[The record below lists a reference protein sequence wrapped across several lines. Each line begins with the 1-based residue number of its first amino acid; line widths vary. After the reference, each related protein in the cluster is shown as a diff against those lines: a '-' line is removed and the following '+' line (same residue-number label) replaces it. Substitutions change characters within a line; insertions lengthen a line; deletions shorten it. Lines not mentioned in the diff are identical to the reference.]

1 MSESD
6 RSGEMN
12 SVADF
17 FEPEVAEDSG
27 NAFKIETPTEEIE
40 AEKTAE
46 DLEAFFERTDREK
59 AERQRVY
66 SVYST
71 DTPQTDYDD
80 YQEGKILTVEGRFKK
95 VKNVFSGSEHLKA
108 WGLIAALILVVF
120 LLLNSSIF
128 NLKYYEIHGN
138 ERVADQTIL
147 VDLGLK
153 EGTNLFRYAIS
164 HLHANPV
171 VDPRLSTVDVYFD
184 WPNKV
189 RIVVEESTT
198 IGYVYFQGTYLCI
211 DRKGQVANTTS
222 QPDEDLPLIIGLT
235 VGSFNIG
242 ECLNTDDVL
251 RYDAV
256 VAVGTAIR
264 KYDLQTIVNE
274 VNVRVL
280 DDIVLQ
286 TDKMEIRLGS
296 IADVER
302 KVCVVAG
309 VLDMKGIPEGVIHIE
324 DMTSQIFIEPFDSYV
339 EEGSPQDTIGI
350 DDPSEL
356 FKDDEDEDEED

>member
-6 RSGEMN
+6 SSRDLN
-12 SVADF
+12 PVTDF
-17 FEPEVAEDSG
+17 FESEEAEDLG
-27 NAFKIETPTEEIE
+27 TAFKIETPTEEIE

-46 DLEAFFERTDREK
+46 DLEAFFERTDRERV
-59 AERQRVY
+59 ERQ
-66 SVYST
+66 T
-71 DTPQTDYDD
+71 TE
-80 YQEGKILTVEGRFKK
+80 YQRGFSSAVPMEPKGNGKILTVEGRFKK
-95 VKNVFSGSEHLKA
+95 AKNVFSGSEHLKA
-108 WGLIAALILVVF
+108 WGLVLALILAAF

-128 NLKYYEIHGN
+128 NLKSYEIRGN

-164 HLHANPV
+164 HLNAHPV
-171 VDPRLSTVDVYFD
+171 VDPRLSTVDVYFE
-184 WPNKV
+184 WPSKV

-222 QPDEDLPLIIGLT
+222 SMDEDLPLIVGLT

-264 KYDLQTIVNE
+264 KYDLQTTVNE
-274 VNVRVL
+274 INVRVL

-286 TDKMEIRLGS
+286 TDKMEIRVGT
-296 IADVER
+296 ITDVER
-302 KVCVVAG
+302 KISVVAG
-309 VLDMKGIPEGVIHIE
+309 VLDMKDIPSGVIHIE
-324 DMTSQIFIEPFDSYV
+324 DMNSQIFIEPFDSYV

-350 DDPSEL
+350 DDPDAFFKEQEEK
-356 FKDDEDEDEED
+356 KDDD